1 MIRTLKNALWNEK
14 TFVTFADF
22 LKLRYVQTY
31 IPHFARHLIWLCCVF
46 KEWKFTKRF
55 PQIDR

>member
-46 KEWKFTKRF
+46 KEWKFAKRF
-55 PQIDR
+55 P